1 MRSDTDPRL
10 GPSAYAGVISRW
22 GIHMTATIKKQSTE
36 SVFLSRA
43 CAAPQT
49 LVIRDER
56 IAGTLPAGYPQ
67 ALPQLQVLSLSGLQL
82 TGTLPAAWADWSSLR
97 QLALYSNSVRRWPIL
112 PPRDCMCC
120 ALFPGSA
127 ACLCGRLQHF
137 RTLRTHKRS
146 TMQIA
151 IVLRSAAL

>member
-1 MRSDTDPRL
+1 M
-10 GPSAYAGVISRW
+10 
-22 GIHMTATIKKQSTE
+22 
-36 SVFLSRA
+36 
-43 CAAPQT
+43 APQT

-97 QLALYSNSVRRWPIL
+97 QLALYSNSVRRWPTL

-127 ACLCGRLQHF
+127 ACLCGRLQYF
-137 RTLRTHKRS
+137 RTLRAHINSILQNTSVAR
-146 TMQIA
+146 
-151 IVLRSAAL
+151 AAAP